1 MLLKTCT
8 NFHNQAKNHFLLTF
22 RVDTFIR
29 INKKMRGIMIETA
42 ISVPR
47 RDVVQNILMDLP
59 TERGCME
66 GSIEPGQD
74 QCLGSISP
82 GWSPTQTP
90 TPTEG

>member
-1 MLLKTCT
+1 
-8 NFHNQAKNHFLLTF
+8 
-22 RVDTFIR
+22 
-29 INKKMRGIMIETA
+29 
-42 ISVPR
+42 
-47 RDVVQNILMDLP
+47 MDLP
-59 TERGCME
+59 IERDLD